1 MNIFLM
7 MFITDGQCKRPSMS
21 QFFAGC
27 CVPEIKQAAHT
38 PGAFKRGPVEDA
50 NRTFVQEVPC
60 GQRGSRSFASLCFL
74 ALYQSTC
81 KEVTSLALTQVC
93 AMDARSRGRQVCCLR
108 PLLAALVATACMSL
122 AEGEWQSCTAIG
134 GAKGYGGKDETAIC
148 CPAECDQCGKSEC
161 VAGNGKV
168 VDSQGLDWVN
178 KNCCMDL
185 KDLDSCE
192 KQDNHFPDA
201 FPCKCK
207 THQACYEGE
216 ADGASPPQAE
226 GAGEES
232 TDESTPSGEIAQ
244 AQAEYRPGDQN
255 LTGVDAARGIVT
267 WPLKADES
275 PIGVVMAGSLLGNRA
290 VLDQA
295 QGENG
300 TLPQW
305 KAQSKK
311 AAAASVQEAIEEII
325 DDDPFDSFPGQRA
338 VDEHELRDVVT
349 KAQRLWYPAG
359 DIAGGGHVSDLAH
372 HKANAEA
379 EAVAV
384 MAANEAAVVDTY
396 DMPHPPE
403 AANDAPF
410 ARTDRSA
417 DIWKKQKLVR
427 SSSPRGLANVFAK
440 SRITSPMMKM
450 LASTHKIKGPEYH
463 KFLQHEVRS
472 GSAGVAEGWRR
483 VLSAPSARLQAL
495 FEQAQDVDADVPTG
509 SNAM

>member
-1 MNIFLM
+1 M
-7 MFITDGQCKRPSMS
+7 
-21 QFFAGC
+21 
-27 CVPEIKQAAHT
+27 
-38 PGAFKRGPVEDA
+38 EDA
-50 NRTFVQEVPC
+50 HRLIVN
-60 GQRGSRSFASLCFL
+60 
-74 ALYQSTC
+74 
-81 KEVTSLALTQVC
+81 LTQVC
-93 AMDARSRGRQVCCLR
+93 AMDARSRGRQVWCLR
-108 PLLAALVATACMSL
+108 PLLAALVATTCVSL
-122 AEGEWQSCTAIG
+122 AAGEWQSCAAIG
-134 GAKGYGGKDETAIC
+134 GAKGHGGKDETAIC
-148 CPAECDQCGKSEC
+148 CPAECDQCGNSEC
-161 VAGNGKV
+161 VAGNAKV

-185 KDLDSCE
+185 KDLDACN

-201 FPCKCK
+201 FPCTCK
-207 THQACYEGE
+207 THQACYDGE
-216 ADGASPPQAE
+216 ADGASPPQAQ
-226 GAGEES
+226 GAGGKS
-232 TDESTPSGEIAQ
+232 TDESAQSGGIAQ
-244 AQAEYRPGDQN
+244 ARAGTLTAPAGPRDDCDPAATGCPSRGKIINGKKRYPGKPREAYFVPPPQAEYRPGDQN

-275 PIGVVMAGSLLGNRA
+275 PVGVVMAGSLLGNRA
-290 VLDQA
+290 VLEHA

-305 KAQSKK
+305 QAQSKK

-325 DDDPFDSFPGQRA
+325 DDDPFNSLPGQRA

-349 KAQRLWYPAG
+349 KAQRLSYPAG
-359 DIAGGGHVSDLAH
+359 DIAGGGYVSDLAH

-417 DIWKKQKLVR
+417 DIWKKQKRVR
-427 SSSPRGLANVFAK
+427 ASSPRGLSNVFAK
-440 SRITSPMMKM
+440 SRITSPMVKM
-450 LASTHKIKGPEYH
+450 LALTHKIKGPEYH
-463 KFLQHEVRS
+463 KLLQHEVRS
-472 GSAGVAEGWRR
+472 GSAGVAGGWRR

-495 FEQAQDVDADVPTG
+495 FEMAQDVDADVPTG
-509 SNAM
+509 SNAMKEHSGEDIGS